1 MKIKKKKFLLG
12 ETLSKKKKKL
22 RREAPD
28 WEEMFAKSVS
38 DKGLL
43 SRSYKELPR
52 STIRNKL
59 T

>member
-12 ETLSKKKKKL
+12 ETLSKKKKL

-43 SRSYKELPR
+43 SRSYKELPH

>member
-12 ETLSKKKKKL
+12 ETLSKKKL